1 MQISWS
7 VFPWVSTHLPVCD
20 VRKMMGRPHQSPKA
34 IYNIIE
40 KSAGFQNIN
49 FQAHCIYYSLHC
61 YFLHYVVS
69 FFFPNCKV
77 LIFILF
83 VFCNKWCFL
92 CNLCFVTLF
101 TSIVCNINSAMFPL
115 PTNND
120 MTPYLLTWSYYV
132 QRESESVF
140 IMICTS
146 FNFLAHWFLLLLVV
160 VMHWRYALYCMV
172 QLILCWTQKTVWECE
187 CVCVRAC
194 VWASVHV

>member
-1 MQISWS
+1 MQLKKKKQKNIFLYFIRESGSNQMQISWS

-83 VFCNKWCFL
+83 VFCNKWFFYVICVL
-92 CNLCFVTLF
+92 LLYLLVLYVILIQLCFHYQQT
-101 TSIVCNINSAMFPL
+101 
-115 PTNND
+115 
-120 MTPYLLTWSYYV
+120 
-132 QRESESVF
+132 
-140 IMICTS
+140 MI
-146 FNFLAHWFLLLLVV
+146 
-160 VMHWRYALYCMV
+160 
-172 QLILCWTQKTVWECE
+172 
-187 CVCVRAC
+187 
-194 VWASVHV
+194 